1 MHAEAL
7 AVAEIIETHHLSQV
21 PQPDHGAH
29 DLYRAMREVF
39 CLPIKGL
46 TPAEVIENR
55 LVDMSIEALTQ
66 AIEAGQFCVEWDPE
80 RRCRELP
87 VWQFLEPARRLMP
100 PVLALLRENRF
111 DTSDFW
117 SDHGDDLLDLTPA
130 EVLCGKL
137 FITRQWVDLDQ
148 ASYLA
153 EPDARRQQ
161 IVMDHYKYE
170 VAERTGVSV

>member
-7 AVAEIIETHHLSQV
+7 AVAEIIEAHRLYQV
-21 PQPDHGAH
+21 SEPDHGAH
-29 DLYRAMREVF
+29 DLYWAMREVF

-66 AIEAGQFCVEWDPE
+66 AIEAGQFCVEWDPV
-80 RRCRELP
+80 RRCCELP
-87 VWQFLEPARRLMP
+87 VWQFLAPAPRLMP
-100 PVLALLRENRF
+100 PVMALLRENRF

-137 FITRQWVDLDQ
+137 FITRYSITMGQ

-161 IVMDHYKYE
+161 IVMDHYQYE
-170 VAERTGVSV
+170 LVERTGVRE